1 MSEEKNVDEM
11 SFEEA
16 MKELEGL
23 VKVLEKG
30 DLGLEGSM
38 AMYERA
44 WALRGRCQSI
54 LDTCERRVHK
64 IVDGADGTGTERFE

>member
-1 MSEEKNVDEM
+1 MTEKCVDDM

-23 VKVLEKG
+23 VKALEKG
-30 DLGLEGSM
+30 DMSLDESM
-38 AMYERA
+38 SMYERA

-54 LDTCERRVHK
+54 LDSCERKVEK
-64 IVDGADGTGTERFE
+64 IVEGAEGNCTEEFE